1 VLFIT
6 LVKRFAYVSLAAL
19 VAIAYLLALLGPILH
34 AARGVLSSPFYYL
47 RLVPAQAPNWGA
59 IVVCSCIGLVV
70 GAGGFYRFSRADLG
84 KLTPGRCV
92 LFGCMRMP
100 ASMRTDAAFM

>member
-1 VLFIT
+1 
-6 LVKRFAYVSLAAL
+6 
-19 VAIAYLLALLGPILH
+19 
-34 AARGVLSSPFYYL
+34 L

-84 KLTPGRCV
+84 
-92 LFGCMRMP
+92 
-100 ASMRTDAAFM
+100 S